1 MIDNEELGK
10 IVARELD
17 AAEMWQDGDLA
28 EQQASNLRYYHREQ
42 FGNEVDGFSKVV
54 TADVM
59 ETVEGIMPDLMK
71 IFASGDNVVE
81 FEPQN
86 FEDVPAAEQAT
97 DYVNH
102 IFMNRM
108 DGFKIFYDWFKDSLL
123 MKNGIVDVGWE
134 DKDIIEFH
142 DFKNI
147 TQEEIDLLEDEDSVE
162 YIDVEET
169 EDKGFFDIRVKRVI
183 KGGKPY
189 VETVPAEEFYIRER
203 SKSIAES
210 DFHCSV
216 MERPVGE
223 LIELGYKEEDLM
235 PMSSTAGSAGDTQV
249 EDARF
254 SDPEEGTT
262 LSKAIGDND
271 EDRLVRVIKAF
282 VRVYD
287 EEYKCM
293 KLIRVLQCGH
303 TVLDSEEVNRSS
315 FISLSPIM
323 MPHKF
328 TGISVADLVR
338 DVQEINSALW
348 RQMLDN
354 LTLANSG
361 RYAAVE
367 GQVNLKDLLDN
378 KIGGVVRMKAQ
389 GAVQQLATP
398 NLSPFTVQAL
408 DRLQEKKESRV
419 GVGKMTAGLDPNAL
433 TSHTGAQQLNQ
444 VMSAAQQKIQL
455 IARIFAETGVKEL
468 FRALYEEIRTHQ
480 TKADIVKLRGNFVE
494 VRPFDFID
502 RQDMMVTVGIGNG
515 NKDQQAMLLQ
525 QIGQVVQQVGKS
537 PAGYLIKPDNIYNLT
552 AEFIKNSGYKNV
564 DKFITNPANVP
575 PPEPKPDPQMIAAE
589 AAKIEAEAEAQKD
602 TADAQYKQ
610 AQMQLDQAKLQL
622 EREKFEW
629 QKQVEAAEA
638 MMESEQKRPVGIGDG
653 K

>member
-10 IVARELD
+10 IVTRELD

-102 IFMNRM
+102 VFMNRM

-134 DKDIIEFH
+134 EKDTIEFH

-169 EDKGFFDIRVKRVI
+169 EDEGFFDIRVKRVI

-203 SKSIAES
+203 SKSIADS

-216 MERPVGE
+216 TERPIGE

-235 PMSSTAGSAGDTQV
+235 PLSSTAGSARDTQV

-271 EDRLVRVIKAF
+271 EDRLVKIIKAF

-389 GAVQQLATP
+389 GAVQQLPTP

-408 DRLQEKKESRV
+408 DRLQDKKETRV

-515 NKDQQAMLLQ
+515 NKDQQALLLQ
-525 QIGQVVQQVGKS
+525 QIGQVVQQVGNS

-575 PPEPKPDPQMIAAE
+575 APESKPDPQMIAAE
-589 AAKIEAEAEAQKD
+589 AAKIEAEAEAKKD
-602 TADAQYKQ
+602 AAEAQYKQ
-610 AQMQLDQAKLQL
+610 AQMQLDQSKLQL

-629 QKQVEAAEA
+629 QKKVEAAEA
-638 MMESEQKRPVGIGDG
+638 MMESDQKRPVGIGDG